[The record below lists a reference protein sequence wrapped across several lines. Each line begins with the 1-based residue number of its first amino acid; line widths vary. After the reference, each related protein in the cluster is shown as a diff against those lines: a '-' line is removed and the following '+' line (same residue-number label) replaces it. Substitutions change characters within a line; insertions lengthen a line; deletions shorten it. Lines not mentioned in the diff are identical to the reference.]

1 MASWPRPLTQKRQRI
16 RHLRPT
22 RTRFEASDA
31 RRDFGFRI
39 SNFGFSLSVNRNSG
53 LSSIRNRKSAISI
66 SMSIYRRVLAY
77 YRPFWPQTIF
87 GLLLSLCGIGL
98 NLLKPWPLK
107 FIVDQILPSFARGSQ
122 TNTFIGF
129 QLFAGHLRIPT
140 SPILSVH
147 GLIAALCLA
156 LIAIQLVWGAIN
168 WITSYLFVKIGLQ
181 ALLKLRTDLY
191 AYLQS
196 LSLKYHDARRSSDS
210 SFRVAY
216 DSQSIQTIYNKG
228 FTNIFGSIITLVGT
242 FVIMVRLD
250 WQLTLLSL
258 AIVPLIVGAIYFFA
272 HRIRRE
278 STFIQEQE
286 SAMLAQA
293 QEGLSSI
300 RMVHAFG
307 REEFEILQFH
317 QQASQSLEAN
327 LRLTL
332 TNVNSA
338 LVISTLMVIGT
349 AAMYYV
355 GTLHV
360 LAGTLTLGSLLVFSA
375 YLLMLYQPLESLT
388 YTAWAMEGATAGARR
403 CFEVLDGQDDVVDSP
418 KAIAISSARGLIEFQ
433 NVSFAY
439 AQDRRVLHNLH
450 LTISPNQ
457 IVALVGGTGAG
468 KSTLLSLVPRFYD
481 PTSGSVMLDGC
492 DLREI
497 TKKSLR
503 AQIAIVLQDTLL
515 FSTSVREN
523 IAYGRPDATE
533 EEIVDAARRAQA
545 DEFILQ
551 MPNGYQSAVGE
562 RGGHLS
568 VGQRQRLGIARA
580 FLKNAPVLLLDEP
593 TSALDPATE
602 SAIMETIKELMR
614 GRTTLIATHRLA
626 TVHNVDQIVV
636 LDRGRVVEQGRGS
649 ELVARGGVYAKL
661 YTSGKFAT

>member
-1 MASWPRPLTQKRQRI
+1 
-16 RHLRPT
+16 
-22 RTRFEASDA
+22 
-31 RRDFGFRI
+31 
-39 SNFGFSLSVNRNSG
+39 
-53 LSSIRNRKSAISI
+53 
-66 SMSIYRRVLAY
+66 MSIYRRVLRY
-77 YRPFWPQTIF
+77 YRPFLPQTIF
-87 GLLLSLCGIGL
+87 GLLLTVAGIGL
-98 NLLKPWPLK
+98 NLLKPWPFK
-107 FIVDQILPSFARGSQ
+107 IILDNFLRVNSTARSDGR
-122 TNTFIGF
+122 TW
-129 QLFAGHLRIPT
+129 IP
-140 SPILSVH
+140 L
-147 GLIAALCLA
+147 LCLA
-156 LIAIQLVWGAIN
+156 LVAIQLLWGIIN
-168 WITSYLFVKIGLQ
+168 WITNYLFVKIGLQ

-191 AYLQS
+191 SYLQS

-228 FTNIFGSIITLVGT
+228 FTNIFGSTITLAGT

-258 AIVPLIVGAIYFFA
+258 AIVPLIVAAIYFFA

-307 REEFEILQFH
+307 REEFEVRQFH
-317 QQASQSLEAN
+317 RQARQSLQAN

-388 YTAWAMEGATAGARR
+388 YTAWAMEGATAGAKR
-403 CFEVLDGQDDVVDSP
+403 CFEVLDRQDDVVDSP
-418 KAIAISSARGLIEFQ
+418 KAIAILSARGSIEFQ

-439 AQDRRVLHNLH
+439 AQDRDVLHNLD

-481 PTSGSVMLDGC
+481 PTSGSVTLDGC

-545 DEFILQ
+545 DEFIRQ

-593 TSALDPATE
+593 TSALDPTTE

-626 TVHNVDQIVV
+626 TVHDVDQIIV
-636 LDRGRVVEQGRGS
+636 LKHGHIVEQGCGS

-661 YTSGKFAT
+661 YASGHYPS